1 MIMNGDKDD
10 EEVNQYH
17 SEEINPIMTL
27 ARCLL
32 LRQKL
37 TFSPLVD
44 ISTSKY
50 VSAYFCILLTKSWR
64 HD

>member
-1 MIMNGDKDD
+1 MMMMIHSDDNDDGDKDE

-44 ISTSKY
+44 I
-50 VSAYFCILLTKSWR
+50 
-64 HD
+64 

>member
-1 MIMNGDKDD
+1 MMIHSDDNDDGDKDD
-10 EEVNQYH
+10 KEVNQYH

-37 TFSPLVD
+37 TFSPPVD
-44 ISTSKY
+44 I
-50 VSAYFCILLTKSWR
+50 
-64 HD
+64 